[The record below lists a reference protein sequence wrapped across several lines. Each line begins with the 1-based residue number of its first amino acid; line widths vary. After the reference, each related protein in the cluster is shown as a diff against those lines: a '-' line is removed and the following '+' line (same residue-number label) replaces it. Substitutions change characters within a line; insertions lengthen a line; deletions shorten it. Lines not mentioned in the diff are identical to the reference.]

1 MNKLRRLSISVRDGK
16 VNVLIARWLEEGY
29 RCQIAAVDP
38 RIQVFYVAEQIAAET
53 KTPRGPIDKASDE
66 RADVD
71 LNSLLGEA
79 EVIYGLRFPENI
91 LERAPHLKWVQTSSA
106 GVDTLVGTKL
116 WQCDVILTNASGI
129 HAIPIR
135 EHVLGIMLMF
145 VKYAPVYFANKQT
158 KIWKQHMPDQLCG
171 KTLGVVGLGRIGE
184 AIARAA
190 KVFDM
195 RVVATRRFVTEH
207 ETSPVADTLYPSDKL
222 LEMLEESD
230 FVVVAVAL
238 TDETRKLIGERELR
252 AMKPTAYIINIARGS
267 VIDEAALTRA
277 LKEKWIAG
285 AGLDVFEKEPLPQ
298 GSELWTLP
306 NVIIT
311 PHVAGVMPDYNARAM
326 EVFCENLR
334 RYLAGQPLMNVI
346 DRTRGY

>member
-1 MNKLRRLSISVRDGK
+1 M
-16 VNVLIARWLEEGY
+16 NVLVARWLEEHY
-29 RCQIAAVDP
+29 RSQIAAVDP
-38 RIQVFYVAEQIAAET
+38 RIRLFYVAEQMAAET
-53 KTPRGPIDKASDE
+53 KNPRLAID
-66 RADVD
+66 RAPGEGVGGD
-71 LNSLLGEA
+71 LDSLLREA
-79 EVIYGLRFPENI
+79 EIIYGLRFPANI

-116 WQCDVILTNASGI
+116 WQSDVMLTSTSGI
-129 HAIPIR
+129 HATPMR

-145 VKYAPVYFANKQT
+145 VKHAQVYFANKQDRV
-158 KIWKQHMPDQLCG
+158 WEQHIPDQLSG

-190 KVFDM
+190 KAFDM
-195 RVVATRRFVTEH
+195 RVVATRRHVTED
-207 ETSPVADTLYPSDKL
+207 ETSPVADALYPSDKL
-222 LEMLEESD
+222 LEMLEASD
-230 FVVVAVAL
+230 FVVVTVAL
-238 TDETRKLIGERELR
+238 TEETQKLIGEKELR
-252 AMKPTAYIINIARGS
+252 AMKPTAYIINIARGP
-267 VIDEAALTRA
+267 VIDEAALTKA

-298 GSELWTLP
+298 ESELWVLP

-311 PHVAGVMPDYNARAM
+311 PHVAGIMRDYNARAM

-334 RYLAGQPLMNVI
+334 RYLAGQPLLNVI

>member
-1 MNKLRRLSISVRDGK
+1 LPISTCEGK
-16 VNVLIARWLEEGY
+16 VNVLVARWLEEGY
-29 RCQIAAVDP
+29 RLQIAAVDP
-38 RIQVFYVAEQIAAET
+38 RIRVFYAAEQVASET
-53 KTPRGPIDKASDE
+53 KRPRGPIDQAPDE
-66 RADVD
+66 RADVELD
-71 LNSLLGEA
+71 SLLREA

-91 LERAPHLKWVQTSSA
+91 LERAPNLKWVQTSSA

-116 WQCDVILTNASGI
+116 WQSDVILTNTSGI
-129 HAIPIR
+129 HVIPVR
-135 EHVLGIMLMF
+135 EHVLGMMLMF
-145 VKYAPVYFANKQT
+145 VKHAHVYFANKQD
-158 KIWKQHMPDQLCG
+158 KVWEQHMPDQLCG

-184 AIARAA
+184 AVARAA
-190 KVFDM
+190 KAFDM
-195 RVVATRRFVTEH
+195 KVVATRRYVTEH
-207 ETSPVADTLYPSDKL
+207 ETSSVADALYSSDKL
-222 LEMLEESD
+222 LEMLWESD

-267 VIDEAALTRA
+267 VIDEAALARA

-306 NVIIT
+306 NLILT
-311 PHVAGVMPDYNARAM
+311 PHVAGIMPDYNARAM
-326 EVFCENLR
+326 DVFCENLR